1 MPFTESLA
9 DFYDDSDFSTAG
21 TYTPAGGGTAV
32 AVKGIFDTDYVE
44 PFSEITGSQIAYRT
58 WASQYGTRPGKGATL
73 TINAVIYRIK
83 NIQDIPPNG
92 AEIRLMLE
100 KTT

>member
-9 DFYDDSDFSTAG
+9 DFYDDTDFSTAG
-21 TYTPAGGGTAV
+21 SYTPAGGGSAV
-32 AVKGIFDTDYVE
+32 AVKGIFDTEYVE

-58 WASQYGTRPGKGATL
+58 WASQYASRPTKNATL
-73 TINAVIYRIK
+73 AIAGTTYRIK
-83 NIQDIPPNG
+83 NVQDIPPNG

-100 KTT
+100 KTS